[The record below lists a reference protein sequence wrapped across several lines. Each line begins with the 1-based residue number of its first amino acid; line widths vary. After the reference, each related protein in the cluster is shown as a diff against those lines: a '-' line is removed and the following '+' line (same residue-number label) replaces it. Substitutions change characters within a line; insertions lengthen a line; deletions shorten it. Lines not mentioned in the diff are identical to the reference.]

1 MRTPLCVA
9 FARRTLAGVMPATV
23 AVSAVWATAAPSE
36 AVLAPV
42 ETAQIKLVP
51 QRAVRVDRSALEATF
66 RPPTVPTPPADGA
79 LPSTATP
86 VIAPGERER
95 VLEQFAIAKPSARTP
110 GASTQREPVRSA
122 AAASN
127 ARKSNTPSN
136 PLPSTPN
143 LSAPKAPAASDA
155 PAMSADASITLAHV
169 KQSSD
174 NAGAPFIIIDK
185 RNAHLWLF
193 DAQGQARGH
202 TPVLLGLAR
211 GDDSAPGI
219 GDKPLEKI
227 KPSERTT
234 PAGRFIAEAGRNARG
249 DDIFWIDYDSAVSL
263 HRVHDV
269 DRGDNRLHRLATPT
283 VADNRISY
291 GCINVPVAFY
301 DQTLLPVI
309 GRTRPVVYLL
319 PETRPVATL
328 FNPGLVAGRTPHTP
342 HEGPTWPAPTNG
354 ASGSSSRSGTS

>member
-23 AVSAVWATAAPSE
+23 AFGAVWATAAPSE

-51 QRAVRVDRSALEATF
+51 QRVVRVDRSALESTF
-66 RPPTVPTPPADGA
+66 RPPAVPTPAPEST
-79 LPSTATP
+79 LPSTALP
-86 VIAPGERER
+86 LIAPGERER
-95 VLEQFAIAKPSARTP
+95 VLEQFATPAPSART
-110 GASTQREPVRSA
+110 AAAAATTQRAEPVRSA
-122 AAASN
+122 AAAIS
-127 ARKSNTPSN
+127 ARKSNTLNAAKPRE
-136 PLPSTPN
+136 
-143 LSAPKAPAASDA
+143 ARDPAAL
-155 PAMSADASITLAHV
+155 SADASAALARV
-169 KQSSD
+169 MQSRD
-174 NAGAPFIIIDK
+174 NAGAPFIIVDK

-202 TPVLLGLAR
+202 TAVLLGLAR
-211 GDDSAPGI
+211 GDDTVPGI

-227 KPSERTT
+227 KPGERTT

-249 DDIFWIDYDSAVSL
+249 DDIYWIDYDSAVSM

-269 DRGDNRLHRLATPT
+269 DRGDRRLQRLATPS

-291 GCINVPVAFY
+291 GCINVPTAFY

-309 GRTRPVVYLL
+309 ARVRPVVYLL
-319 PETRPVATL
+319 PETRPVDTL
-328 FNPGLVAGRTPHTP
+328 FDPGLVAGRSPHATPK
-342 HEGPTWPAPTNG
+342 GSTWPAPKNG
-354 ASGSSSRSGTS
+354 ASASPSRSGTS

>member
-23 AVSAVWATAAPSE
+23 AFSAVWATAAPSQ

-51 QRAVRVDRSALEATF
+51 QRVVRVDRSALESTF
-66 RPPTVPTPPADGA
+66 RPPAVPVPAPESA
-79 LPSTATP
+79 LPSTTVP
-86 VIAPGERER
+86 LIAPGERER
-95 VLEQFAIAKPSARTP
+95 VLEQFATPAPSARTS
-110 GASTQREPVRSA
+110 AAATTQRAEPVRSA
-122 AAASN
+122 AAASST
-127 ARKSNTPSN
+127 RKSNTPS
-136 PLPSTPN
+136 TPN
-143 LSAPKAPAASDA
+143 ANAPKPPEARDPAAL
-155 PAMSADASITLAHV
+155 SADASAALARV
-169 KQSSD
+169 MQSSD

-202 TPVLLGLAR
+202 TAVLLGLAR
-211 GDDSAPGI
+211 GDDTVPGI

-227 KPSERTT
+227 KPGERTT

-249 DDIFWIDYDSAVSL
+249 DDIYWIDYDSAVSM

-269 DRGDNRLHRLATPT
+269 DRGDRRLERLATPS

-291 GCINVPVAFY
+291 GCINVPAAFY
-301 DQTLLPVI
+301 DQTLLPAI
-309 GRTRPVVYLL
+309 GRARPVVYLL
-319 PETRPVATL
+319 PETRPLNTL
-328 FNPGLVAGRTPHTP
+328 FDPGQVAGRSPHATPK
-342 HEGPTWPAPTNG
+342 GSTWPAPKNG
-354 ASGSSSRSGTS
+354 ASASPSRSGTS

>member
-23 AVSAVWATAAPSE
+23 AVSAVWATAAPNE

-51 QRAVRVDRSALEATF
+51 SRVVRVERSALESTF
-66 RPPTVPTPPADGA
+66 RPPAVPTPAPDSA
-79 LPSTATP
+79 LPSPAVP
-86 VIAPGERER
+86 LIAPGERES
-95 VLEQFAIAKPSARTP
+95 VLEQFANAAPSARAPATS
-110 GASTQREPVRSA
+110 ATQRVTPVRSA
-122 AAASN
+122 AVASKTS
-127 ARKSNTPSN
+127 KS
-136 PLPSTPN
+136 STPN
-143 LSAPKAPAASDA
+143 PSVPRAPEPRDPAAL
-155 PAMSADASITLAHV
+155 SADASAALARV
-169 KQSSD
+169 MQARD

-202 TPVLLGLAR
+202 SAILLGLAR
-211 GDDSAPGI
+211 GDDTVPGI

-227 KPSERTT
+227 KPGERTT

-249 DDIFWIDYDSAVSL
+249 DDIFWIDYDSAVSM

-291 GCINVPVAFY
+291 GCINVPAAFY
-301 DQTLLPVI
+301 DQTLVPVI
-309 GRTRPVVYLL
+309 GRARPVVYLL
-319 PETRPVATL
+319 PETRPVNTL
-328 FNPGLVAGRTPHTP
+328 FDPGLVAGRAPHATRKSSP
-342 HEGPTWPAPTNG
+342 WPAPTNG

>member
-1 MRTPLCVA
+1 MLNTRPAMRTPLCVA

-23 AVSAVWATAAPSE
+23 AVSAVWATAAPSQ

-66 RPPTVPTPPADGA
+66 RPPSVPTPQPESTLPASA
-79 LPSTATP
+79 VPL
-86 VIAPGERER
+86 IAPGERER
-95 VLEQFAIAKPSARTP
+95 VLEQFAIAVPR
-110 GASTQREPVRSA
+110 STRREPVRSA
-122 AAASN
+122 AAASS
-127 ARKSNTPSN
+127 ARKSNTPPKSQ
-136 PLPSTPN
+136 PD
-143 LSAPKAPAASDA
+143 APKLDTPKSPEAAD
-155 PAMSADASITLAHV
+155 AMSADASIALAHV

-202 TPVLLGLAR
+202 TAVLLGLAR
-211 GDDSAPGI
+211 GDHTVPGI
-219 GDKPLEKI
+219 GDKPLEQI
-227 KPSERTT
+227 KRHERTT

-249 DDIFWIDYDSAVSL
+249 DDIFWIDYDSAVSM

-301 DQTLLPVI
+301 ERTLLPVI
-309 GRTRPVVYLL
+309 ARTRPVVYLL

-328 FNPGLVAGRTPHTP
+328 FNPGLVAGRTPRPTQK
-342 HEGPTWPAPTNG
+342 GPTWPAPTNG